1 MTVLA
6 TGGQDKLAEWPF
18 DRLCGREGSEALP
31 REAVPVSQGPVGL
44 PGCWSVKQQMALI
57 RVQML
62 CADDHV
68 LIAKEV

>member
-6 TGGQDKLAEWPF
+6 TGGQGKLAEWPF

-31 REAVPVSQGPVGL
+31 WEAMPVSQGPVGL
-44 PGCWSVKQQMALI
+44 PRLLECKVANGLNQS
-57 RVQML
+57 
-62 CADDHV
+62 ADDHV